1 MLLNATNIY
10 KLIIYLS
17 YTQSFHVCC
26 KHTDLPM
33 CCTSWLCG
41 QSDLLRSSCLREAR
55 EEAPNLQALHCP
67 HRLCH
72 RCHLPQESALCGN
85 VPQILRSSQDLH
97 PQMRRRSKSV
107 AASPSKRHPKTTCLE
122 QFGTRVKL
130 GEHAVAE
137 LMCKS
142 NQSNRSSDIR
152 HISYYFVI
160 CRHISLYFVISSN
173 VNGLAHQLFQHML
186 VTPYRVHTGSIL
198 GPQFSKKT
206 THSLPKSMLCW
217 LDLTGSHWISLVPA
231 VSPILCH
238 SLPACNQLS

>member
-1 MLLNATNIY
+1 MQGAPLSTSLLLVTMSAEKTCVIRRSSQWWSMVIHSVHWCATMLRNATNIY
-10 KLIIYLS
+10 KLIIYLIMS

-107 AASPSKRHPKTTCLE
+107 AASPSKDIQRQHAWNNLE
-122 QFGTRVKL
+122 RG
-130 GEHAVAE
+130 
-137 LMCKS
+137 
-142 NQSNRSSDIR
+142 
-152 HISYYFVI
+152 
-160 CRHISLYFVISSN
+160 
-173 VNGLAHQLFQHML
+173 
-186 VTPYRVHTGSIL
+186 
-198 GPQFSKKT
+198 
-206 THSLPKSMLCW
+206 
-217 LDLTGSHWISLVPA
+217 
-231 VSPILCH
+231 
-238 SLPACNQLS
+238 